1 MRILFNKETFD
12 PTKFGDDDKIIRE
25 SAFDT
30 MQFNPRS
37 PAYVYHNLK
46 MHELEDETDYFQFG
60 LNIKESE
67 YLDMNTMP
75 QLPSSWTDNLVDK
88 PDG

>member
-25 SAFDT
+25 SALST

-46 MHELEDETDYFQFG
+46 MHELEDETDYLQMG
-60 LNIKESE
+60 QTDESE
-67 YLDMNTMP
+67 YVDMNTMQ